1 MTQQHYR
8 MTLEEAIAQYKCGL
22 ISSTALLYYFLKIRL
37 KPGWKITLHQREISK
52 ELGISRDQFY
62 RGIQRLKDRKLLDW
76 EAPNGLVVSLDKTAT
91 SGQNCDAVDKTA
103 TSEQNCYAVNKTATA
118 VDKTATA
125 VDKTATA
132 VDKTATTTLPKP
144 APDKA
149 SSLPSDY
156 YQIFIKSLSE
166 GEREKFLDF
175 VREKI
180 KDFPKP
186 INDLEGWLAGLN
198 QAGQYRFRVYYE
210 MFQSEVGEGVAPSAD
225 WESHPKWQ
233 QALAAMRTGVPRFIV
248 LGEPGCEDID
258 KPTRQAMAD
267 YAEAKNLIWGAPS

>member
-1 MTQQHYR
+1 MAKEQFYPI
-8 MTLEEAIAQYKCGL
+8 TLKDAIAYRELHLITVTGLVYFYIRMKC
-22 ISSTALLYYFLKIRL
+22 
-37 KPGWKITLHQREISK
+37 KPGWKVKLDQKTVCDELRIKKSSYYEALSK
-52 ELGISRDQFY
+52 
-62 RGIQRLKDRKLLDW
+62 LKVDGLIDW
-76 EAPNGLVVSLDKTAT
+76 EAPKGIVISIPLSITEPVRECGISPESRNKSKNVDSQSGIVDSQSGIVDSQSGTPENRSLKPCHSND
-91 SGQNCDAVDKTA
+91 SG
-103 TSEQNCYAVNKTATA
+103 
-118 VDKTATA
+118 
-125 VDKTATA
+125 
-132 VDKTATTTLPKP
+132 
-144 APDKA
+144 
-149 SSLPSDY
+149 SLLYS
-156 YQIFIKSLSE
+156 YQIFINSLSDSA
-166 GEREKFLDF
+166 REKFLNF

-267 YAEAKNLIWGAPS
+267 YAEAKNLIWGEES

>member
-103 TSEQNCYAVNKTATA
+103 TSEQNCDAVNKTATA

-149 SSLPSDY
+149 SSLPPSY
-156 YQIFIKSLSE
+156 YQIFIKSLSDK
-166 GEREKFLDF
+166 EREKFLDF
-175 VREKI
+175 VGEQAKNL
-180 KDFPKP
+180 PQP
-186 INDLEGWLAGLN
+186 INDLEAWLANKNKAGQNRWEVYYQNFKASPKKSN
-198 QAGQYRFRVYYE
+198 QATSSGRSLHEEIEQRRE
-210 MFQSEVGEGVAPSAD
+210 QIRLN
-225 WESHPKWQ
+225 
-233 QALAAMRTGVPRFIV
+233 LAKKGN
-248 LGEPGCEDID
+248 
-258 KPTRQAMAD
+258 
-267 YAEAKNLIWGAPS
+267 Y